1 MSSSPSS
8 ATPELSIVAP
18 ARDEEP
24 NLTLFVEEV
33 ERVVLGAGVAAE
45 LLVVDDGSSDGSV
58 PLLAGL
64 AQARPWLRPLRL
76 PVPMGKSAA
85 LRAGI
90 LSAGGCFVATL
101 DADLQ
106 NDPADLVRLLP
117 LLRSGEAD
125 LVQGIRVARRD
136 SFAYRVA
143 SGVGHAARRL
153 LLGDE
158 TRDTGCATRLMTSD
172 LALGLPLQLRGLH
185 RFLPL
190 VARRL
195 GARVIEVPVA
205 HRPRR
210 HGRAHYGVLD
220 RALPGLVDCLGVR
233 WLLSR
238 TTRVEGRVSAI
249 AAIGGSGAG
258 ESRPRPGC

>member
-24 NLTLFVEEV
+24 NLTPFVEEV

-45 LLVVDDGSSDGSV
+45 LVVVDDGSSDGSV
-58 PLLAGL
+58 PLLADL
-64 AQARPWLRPLRL
+64 ARGRPWLRPLRL
-76 PVPMGKSAA
+76 PAPLGKSAA

-90 LSAGGCFVATL
+90 LAARGSFVATL

-136 SFAYRVA
+136 SFAYRLA

-158 TRDTGCATRLMTSD
+158 TRDTGCATRLMTSE
-172 LALGLPLQLRGLH
+172 LALRLPLQLRGLH

-195 GARVIEVPVA
+195 GARVVEVPVA
-205 HRPRR
+205 HRPRL
-210 HGRAHYGVLD
+210 HGRSHYGVLD
-220 RALPGLVDCLGVR
+220 RALPGLADCLGVR

-238 TTRVEGRVSAI
+238 TTRVEGRA
-249 AAIGGSGAG
+249 AAIVGTSDDG
-258 ESRPRPGC
+258 SRPRPGR

>member
-1 MSSSPSS
+1 MSSSPST

-24 NLTLFVEEV
+24 NLAPLVEEV

-45 LLVVDDGSSDGSV
+45 LLVVDDGSTDGSV

-64 AQARPWLRPLRL
+64 ASGRPWLVPLRL
-76 PVPMGKSAA
+76 DAPLGKSAA

-90 LSAGGCFVATL
+90 LAARGRFVATL

-117 LLRSGEAD
+117 LLRAGEAEM
-125 LVQGIRVARRD
+125 VQGIRERRKD
-136 SFAYRVA
+136 SLAYRAA
-143 SGVGHAARRL
+143 SGVGRLSRRL
-153 LLGDE
+153 LLGDS
-158 TRDTGCATRLMTSD
+158 TRDTGCATRLMTAE
-172 LALGLPLQLRGLH
+172 LARRLPLDLEGLH

-195 GARVIEVPVA
+195 GARVAEVPVA
-205 HRPRR
+205 HRPRLR
-210 HGRAHYGVLD
+210 GLSHYGLLD
-220 RALPGLVDCLGVR
+220 RALPGFLDCLGVR
-233 WLLSR
+233 WYLSR
-238 TTRVEGRVSAI
+238 RTPPDGHAERVVR
-249 AAIGGSGAG
+249 
-258 ESRPRPGC
+258 